1 MKKILYT
8 NFVSTEEIIT
18 EMLQNKD
25 IKKAINRSNLYKFWE
40 KTVGK
45 KFAEKLN
52 STLSYINQL
61 ENGKRKPT
69 LELLDKFAEILDITS
84 AELITYNHD
93 HVILNKRIDGKK

>member
-1 MKKILYT
+1 MKKLT
-8 NFVSTEEIIT
+8 S
-18 EMLQNKD
+18 KD
-25 IKKAINRSNLYKFWE
+25 ILAINLKYYRYKLNLSQE
-40 KTVGK
+40 

-93 HVILNKRIDGKK
+93 HVILNKRIDGKNR

>member
-1 MKKILYT
+1 MKKLTSKEIL
-8 NFVSTEEIIT
+8 
-18 EMLQNKD
+18 
-25 IKKAINRSNLYKFWE
+25 AINLKYYRYKLNLSQE
-40 KTVGK
+40 

-61 ENGKRKPT
+61 ENCKRKPT

-93 HVILNKRIDGKK
+93 HVIPNKRIDGKK

>member
-1 MKKILYT
+1 MKKLT
-8 NFVSTEEIIT
+8 S
-18 EMLQNKD
+18 KD
-25 IKKAINRSNLYKFWE
+25 ILAINLKYYRYKLNLSQE
-40 KTVGK
+40 